1 MDIYQRSHADGES
14 GQFNIVEPLTNGYV
28 VRVWP
33 RSHFLVKSRLSST
46 DTYLPLAGGEEDVIL
61 KVGERLVFHSN
72 LVHCGGPARF
82 QTATDVP
89 VGAIAA
95 FLHSEL
101 PKGFT
106 WFKQQRQLLDIKLK
120 DLGIHYVLDSTDV
133 STLTHTSHSS
143 GYYEVITIKV
153 LDKTEDDPQLW
164 NEWAEKNKADISN
177 GEREFVDKT
186 CRP

>member
-1 MDIYQRSHADGES
+1 
-14 GQFNIVEPLTNGYV
+14 LTNGYV